1 MSDTAAPKLVIMIA
15 FALAAVLTAKAQ
27 STQLFVAPASS
38 VVAPGQV
45 FTVGIE
51 VAAVENLFGVD
62 LELAFSP
69 TILEVQELSSGGFLD
84 PVFEAHKILDN
95 EAGRVRYV
103 AALMGPVPSVSGSGV
118 LARVTFRALEAGQS
132 DLEFT
137 TAVLADDLAQTIPVA
152 PSGGIVTVTGETATP
167 AATASPSPTATR
179 SPTATP
185 SVTHT
190 PSPTGQPVVTPTP
203 TTTHTP
209 SPTGQPGVTPTPTT
223 LDGHRAYLPV
233 ILRSEPPPPTP
244 TPTATRTATVPPSPT
259 ATASA
264 TPSAS
269 PSPTTTGTVTPPAT
283 PYYRQL
289 VVNHSFEN
297 NEAWVLQGGYLPGY
311 SVSRARSGL
320 RSMRL
325 GIVAQYPSRVW
336 SSVCQEVDIPAAV
349 SEAQLSFYYFPVSWP
364 VDNDHLY
371 FILATSCDLSTS
383 MELERVVW
391 MERSQDWN
399 VQIADLLPYAG
410 QRVALRVGVYN
421 DGQGVTA
428 VYLDD
433 VELWV
438 GG

>member
-1 MSDTAAPKLVIMIA
+1 MSDTAARKRLIA
-15 FALAAVLTAKAQ
+15 IALALTAVLTARAQ

-45 FTVGIE
+45 FAVGIE
-51 VAAVENLFGVD
+51 VAEVENLFGVD
-62 LELAFSP
+62 LELAFNP

-103 AALMGPVPSVSGSGV
+103 AALMGPVPAVSGSGV
-118 LARVTFRALEAGQS
+118 LAHVTFRALVAGHS

-137 TAVLADDLAQTIPVA
+137 AAVLADDLAQTIPVA
-152 PSGGIVTVTGETATP
+152 PNGGSVTVTGDTATP
-167 AATASPSPTATR
+167 SATASPSPTATQ

-185 SVTHT
+185 SATHT
-190 PSPTGQPVVTPTP
+190 A
-203 TTTHTP
+203 

-223 LDGHRAYLPV
+223 WSGYQAYLPL
-233 ILRSEPPPPTP
+233 ILRYEPPPPTP
-244 TPTATRTATVPPSPT
+244 TPTATRTATVLPSPT

-269 PSPTTTGTVTPPAT
+269 PSPTTTGTGTPPAT

-289 VVNHSFEN
+289 VVNPSFEN
-297 NEAWVLQGGYLPGY
+297 NEAWILQGGYLPGY
-311 SVSRARSGL
+311 SVSRARGGL

-325 GIVAQYPSRVW
+325 GIVAQYPARVW

-349 SEAQLSFYYFPVSWP
+349 AEAQLSFYYFPVSWP
-364 VDNDHLY
+364 VDNDYIYLV
-371 FILATSCDLSTS
+371 LATACDPSAGT
-383 MELERVVW
+383 ELERVVW
-391 MERSQDWN
+391 MERTQDWN

-410 QRVALRVGVYN
+410 QRVALRLGVYN

-438 GG
+438 GGNE

>member
-1 MSDTAAPKLVIMIA
+1 MSDMVTRKRLIA
-15 FALAAVLTAKAQ
+15 IALALTAVLTARAQ
-27 STQLFVAPASS
+27 TTQLFVAPASS

-51 VAAVENLFGVD
+51 VAEVENLFGVD
-62 LELAFSP
+62 LELAFNP
-69 TILEVQELSSGGFLD
+69 AILEAQELNSGGFLD

-103 AALMGPVPSVSGSGV
+103 AALMGPVPAVSGSGV
-118 LARVTFRALEAGQS
+118 LARVTFRALEAGHS

-137 TAVLADDLAQTIPVA
+137 AAVLADDLAQTIPVA
-152 PSGGIVTVTGETATP
+152 PSGGSVTVTGDTATP
-167 AATASPSPTATR
+167 SATASPSPTATR

-185 SVTHT
+185 TATHT
-190 PSPTGQPVVTPTP
+190 PSPTGQPAVTPTR
-203 TTTHTP
+203 
-209 SPTGQPGVTPTPTT
+209 TT
-223 LDGHRAYLPV
+223 LAGHKAYLPV
-233 ILRSEPPPPTP
+233 ILRSEPPPPTS
-244 TPTATRTATVPPSPT
+244 TPTATRTATAPPSPT
-259 ATASA
+259 ATESA

-269 PSPTTTGTVTPPAT
+269 PSPTTTGTVTPSAT

-349 SEAQLSFYYFPVSWP
+349 TEAQLSFYYFPVSWP
-364 VDNDHLY
+364 VDNDYIYLV
-371 FILATSCDLSTS
+371 LATACDPSAGT
-383 MELERVVW
+383 ELKRVVW
-391 MERSQDWN
+391 MERNQDWN

-410 QRVALRVGVYN
+410 QRVALRIGVYN